1 MLGDVIEQH
10 QQSQSGHRIVL
21 EGKTGIILNADNN
34 RIEQVVN
41 NFLSNAIK
49 YSPGADKIIVK
60 VERKKNTIKLSVKDF
75 GIGIP
80 EDQISHVF
88 DRFYRVE
95 ESGRNF
101 QGLGLGL
108 YISAEIIRRHNGKIG
123 VERNEGEGST
133 FWFTLPLTK

>member
-1 MLGDVIEQH
+1 
-10 QQSQSGHRIVL
+10 L
-21 EGKTGIILNADNN
+21 EGKTGITLNADSS

-41 NFLSNAIK
+41 NLLSNAIK
-49 YSPGADKIIVK
+49 YSPGADKVIVK
-60 VERKKNTIKLSVKDF
+60 VERKRTTIRLSVTDY

-95 ESGRNF
+95 ESVRNF

-123 VERNEGEGST
+123 VERNKDGGST
-133 FWFTLPLTK
+133 FWFTLPVAKQIQIPFAVAVQK